1 MMKKSAQKECL
12 WLQLNERSITSCWVC
27 KFARVVVLGKYK
39 IKLFQKL
46 IETYTE
52 AHKDKN
58 GNDLQLE
65 VSTDWKEVKKLKD
78 SDLEV
83 AVNNKIS
90 ELKKLSTNKKV

>member
-1 MMKKSAQKECL
+1 MRKKNVYDCSWTNALLLVVEYVNLLVLLCL
-12 WLQLNERSITSCWVC
+12 ESTRL
-27 KFARVVVLGKYK
+27 
-39 IKLFQKL
+39 KLFQKL